1 MQGTKAASRYAK
13 SLFDLSLE
21 QGALENVY
29 ADMKLVQN
37 VCRSNQSFLLLL
49 KSPIIKSDKK
59 ETIFKKVFNGRV
71 DNMTMEFICLIAR
84 KKREQYLYAIAESFV
99 NKYKEHKKILTA
111 VITTAMGLDA
121 DLRAKV
127 LEVVKGAT
135 KSEVELVEKVNKDL
149 IGGFIIRV
157 GDKQDDTSIR
167 TKILKL
173 NRVFSENQFIGKF

>member
-21 QGALENVY
+21 QGLLEKTH
-29 ADMKLVQN
+29 ADMKLVFST
-37 VCRSNQSFLLLL
+37 CRENKDFVQML

-59 ETIFKKVFNGRV
+59 EKILKTIFEGKLNKL
-71 DNMTMEFICLIAR
+71 TIEFICIIAR
-84 KKREQYLYAIAESFV
+84 KKRESLLEFIAESFIT
-99 NKYKEHKKILTA
+99 KYKEHKKILTA
-111 VITTAMGLDA
+111 VITTAMGLDEE
-121 DLRAKV
+121 LRKKV
-127 LEVVKGAT
+127 LQVVKDAT

-173 NRVFSENQFIGKF
+173 NRVFSENLFIKEF

>member
-21 QGALENVY
+21 QGVLEKVY
-29 ADMKLVQN
+29 ADMKMIYD
-37 VCRSNQSFLLLL
+37 VCKNNKDFVLML

-59 ETIFKKVFNGRV
+59 ETILKAIFDGNVNK
-71 DNMTMEFICLIAR
+71 MTMEFINIIAR
-84 KKREQYLYAIAESFV
+84 KRRETYLAEIADAFV

-121 DLRAKV
+121 DLRAKA

-135 KSEVELVEKVNKDL
+135 KSEVELIEKVNKDL

-173 NRVFSENQFIGKF
+173 NRLFSENPFIKEY